1 MTLNMIKHRSN
12 CRLCNSKQV
21 IKIFDLGEMPLAGN
35 FLSKNEIGKEKKYP
49 LRVFFCKN
57 CSLVQVLD
65 IIPKEELFTKYF
77 YLSSVTK
84 TLSNH
89 FKEYAK
95 EMVNRFLIPGKS
107 FVLEIGSND
116 GVLQE
121 PLEKL
126 DIKTLGIEPAVNIS
140 RFARKKGL
148 EVINDYFSKK
158 LAEKIKKERGQ
169 VDAIFA
175 NNVFAHMDSIRDV
188 TKGIKLLLKK
198 DGIFVF
204 EVHYIVDLIE
214 KLQYDTIYHEH
225 MCYYSLTSLSK
236 FFESFN
242 MEIFDVKKI
251 PIHAGSIR
259 IYVKNKDQR
268 LKNISKNVK
277 KILKYEKD
285 NGFDSL
291 QRYLNF
297 SIEVRN
303 HRDKLKKTLT
313 DLKKKN
319 KKIVGYGAPGRG
331 NILLNYCSLGPDILD
346 YIIDESPIRKG
357 MFIPGMHIPIISP
370 EKFRKNNPDYALI
383 LAWSYK
389 QEIFKKEKKF
399 IENGGK
405 FIIPLPKIKQYP

>member
-1 MTLNMIKHRSN
+1 
-12 CRLCNSKQV
+12 
-21 IKIFDLGEMPLAGN
+21 LGEMPLAGN

>member
-1 MTLNMIKHRSN
+1 
-12 CRLCNSKQV
+12 
-21 IKIFDLGEMPLAGN
+21 MPLAGN

-319 KKIVGYGAPGRG
+319 TKIVGYGAPGRG